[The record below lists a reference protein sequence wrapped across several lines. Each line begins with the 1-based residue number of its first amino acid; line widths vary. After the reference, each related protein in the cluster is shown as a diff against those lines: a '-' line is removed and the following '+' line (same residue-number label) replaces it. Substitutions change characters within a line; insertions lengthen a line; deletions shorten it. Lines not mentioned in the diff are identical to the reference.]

1 MTVFGLAK
9 AGAGHSL
16 LNPRLA
22 ADVSGPRGEVRPL
35 TIDNRPWQVFEYAD
49 NRDRPSHVSLMF
61 TCDTS
66 WRRLRTFPA
75 DWRELDDAMLT
86 DLGAQIDRRR
96 TLAPLER

>member
-9 AGAGHSL
+9 TGAGHSL

-22 ADVSGPRGEVRPL
+22 ASVCGPRDKVRPL
-35 TIDNRPWQVFEYAD
+35 MIGSLPWQVFEYAD
-49 NRDRPSHVSLMF
+49 NGDRPSHVSLMF

-75 DWRELDDAMLT
+75 DWRDLDDAGLT